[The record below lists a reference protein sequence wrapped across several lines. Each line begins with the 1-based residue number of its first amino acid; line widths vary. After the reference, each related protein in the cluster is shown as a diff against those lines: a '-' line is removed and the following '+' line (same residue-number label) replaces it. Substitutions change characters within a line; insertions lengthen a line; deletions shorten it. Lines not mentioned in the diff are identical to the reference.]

1 MSVDMHSLDRV
12 NMARDRQR
20 SCNIGPGVIGAY
32 PRFVHASFVHASL
45 ASFHA
50 SSFASFGSYDRATE
64 LEELGGKV
72 LDLTRSD
79 WEALAR

>member
-32 PRFVHASFVHASL
+32 PRFPLGARCDRCMSTLRARFVCPR
-45 ASFHA
+45 FVR
-50 SSFASFGSYDRATE
+50 FVPRFVFCVFW
-64 LEELGGKV
+64 V
-72 LDLTRSD
+72 L
-79 WEALAR
+79 